1 MKNICEWENCKQS
14 GDFKAPIEKDNSKNY
29 RWLCEE
35 HIKLFN
41 KSWNYFEGMNQ
52 NEIENFIKSDITWH
66 RPTQK
71 FGSSDNFFNI
81 LWNNALNDKFNFF
94 KQENNINNLNGA
106 KLYEKDKD
114 ALRIMELELNASWPI
129 IQKRFKTLVKK
140 FHPDKNAGNKQFED
154 KLKKITL
161 AYSHLKIIIESQK
174 LRKMNKIVA
183 HKEIFSILKKEMKNK
198 IHALEIEIK

>member
-1 MKNICEWENCKQS
+1 
-14 GDFKAPIEKDNSKNY
+14 
-29 RWLCEE
+29 
-35 HIKLFN
+35 
-41 KSWNYFEGMNQ
+41 MNQ
-52 NEIENFIKSDITWH
+52 NEIENFIKSDIKWH

-94 KQENNINNLNGA
+94 KQENNINNLNGT

-161 AYSHLKIIIESQK
+161 AYGHLKLIM
-174 LRKMNKIVA
+174 LRK
-183 HKEIFSILKKEMKNK
+183 
-198 IHALEIEIK
+198 

>member
-1 MKNICEWENCKQS
+1 MKNICEWENCEQS

-52 NEIENFIKSDITWH
+52 NEIENFVKSDITWH

-81 LWNNALNDKFNFF
+81 LWNNALNEKFNFF

-129 IQKRFKTLVKK
+129 IPKQFKTLVKK

-161 AYSHLKIIIESQK
+161 AYSHLKLIM
-174 LRKMNKIVA
+174 LRK
-183 HKEIFSILKKEMKNK
+183 
-198 IHALEIEIK
+198 

>member
-1 MKNICEWENCKQS
+1 MKNICEWENCEQS
-14 GDFKAPIEKDNSKNY
+14 GDFRAPIEKDNSKNY

-94 KQENNINNLNGA
+94 KQENNINNLNGT

-114 ALRIMELELNASWPI
+114 ALRIMELELSASWPI

-161 AYSHLKIIIESQK
+161 AYSHLKLIM
-174 LRKMNKIVA
+174 LRK
-183 HKEIFSILKKEMKNK
+183 
-198 IHALEIEIK
+198 